1 MVEMPESAEGV
12 IALLYA
18 VSAVCVSSIGIPQT
32 VSLYRRRNLKDGLQP
47 FRFLWVLLMGAL
59 CVGMSYRALVW
70 IDLALFDQRFMGPI
84 AIRWPVEVVIAW
96 LITAASIFSA
106 ALYWRTRRDERP

>member
-1 MVEMPESAEGV
+1 MPESAEGV

-18 VSAVCVSSIGIPQT
+18 VSALSVSSIGIPQT
-32 VSLYRRRNLKDGLQP
+32 ISLYRRRHQKDGLHA

-59 CVGMSYRALVW
+59 CIGMTYRALVW
-70 IDLALFDQRFMGPI
+70 VDLAAFDQWFMGPI
-84 AIRWPVEVVIAW
+84 AIRWPIEVVIAW

-106 ALYWRTRRDERP
+106 GLYYRTRGEVDP